1 MIVYSTNHH
10 APARTSQH
18 SKKVGEHMDLPPRY
32 HSYAAYSATSA
43 HKLNHS
49 FTPNCSWSNIWH
61 PCLGL
66 VPW

>member
-1 MIVYSTNHH
+1 
-10 APARTSQH
+10 
-18 SKKVGEHMDLPPRY
+18 MDLPPRY

-49 FTPNCSWSNIWH
+49 FTPNCSWSNMWH